1 MNMNFLRATLRILAV
16 IVALSISVTA
26 TAYGGNHHWD
36 TLTPRVG
43 KSKVEVILDD
53 PPYPTEKFMRI
64 GYTLKTWEF
73 ERDNLELNKI
83 VVLNAKTG
91 GELLTLEGQNLPLIW
106 KDPLP
111 EFPYPVDPIYNY
123 YLSIQLPLPLDAKL
137 PRTIVHRLVFFDKKR
152 MKTVTMKGG
161 RFAPRIHETPLAI
174 SSPVRGDRLAF
185 INQST
190 NDYHFNVLIFTDGAI
205 YTPERFAVDT
215 LQFDESLTS
224 YYAGDPARN
233 ESYFNYG
240 EPLYAVADGTVIR
253 VVDGLPENNGNTH
266 DAPPD
271 TFEDYAGNYLVL
283 DIGQGRYAGYMHCIP
298 GSFRVRE
305 GDQVREGDEL
315 ARLGNSG
322 NSDAPHLHFQIADD
336 PDILKSRG
344 IPFVLKA
351 YTKVGDA
358 ETGLTQDPQGI
369 TDSMMEETTLFNA
382 Q

>member
-1 MNMNFLRATLRILAV
+1 MNINPIRLALKVLATI
-16 IVALSISVTA
+16 IALSINFTA
-26 TAYGGNHHWD
+26 TAYDRNHNWD
-36 TLTPRVG
+36 TPRQWFG
-43 KSKVEVILDD
+43 KGKVEVILDE
-53 PPYPTEKFMRI
+53 PPYPTETFTRI

-73 ERDNLELNKI
+73 EKDNLELNRI
-83 VVLNAKTG
+83 VVLNGLTG
-91 GELLTLEGQNLPLIW
+91 DELLTLEGQDLPQIW

-111 EFPYPVDPIYNY
+111 EFPYPVDPIHHY

-137 PRTIVHRLVFFDKKR
+137 PRTIVHRLVFFDTQR

-161 RFAPRIHETPLAI
+161 WFAPRIRETPLAI

-205 YTPERFAVDT
+205 YTPERFATDT

-224 YYAGDPARN
+224 YYAGDPEKN
-233 ESYFNYG
+233 ESFFNYG
-240 EPLYAVADGTVIR
+240 KPLYAVADGTVIR
-253 VVDGLPENNGNTH
+253 VVDGLPENNGSAH
-266 DAPPD
+266 DAPLD

-298 GSFRVRE
+298 GSFKVRE

-322 NSDAPHLHFQIADD
+322 NSDAPHLHFQITDD
-336 PDILKSRG
+336 PDVFKSRG

-358 ETGLTQDPQGI
+358 ETGLPQDPQEI
-369 TDSMMEETTLFNA
+369 TDSMMEQTTLFNTW
-382 Q
+382 